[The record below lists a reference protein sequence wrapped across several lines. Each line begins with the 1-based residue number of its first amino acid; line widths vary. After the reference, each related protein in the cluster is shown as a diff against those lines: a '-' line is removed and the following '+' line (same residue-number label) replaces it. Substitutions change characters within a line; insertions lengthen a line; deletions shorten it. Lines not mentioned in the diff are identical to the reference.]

1 MKGVRL
7 SGEFS
12 EYRALPREAAIALS
26 IGGSTHAVMM
36 ASPDDLV
43 DFAYGFL
50 LADGVIAKASDIDDV
65 SIVETDLGIDVQ
77 VRLQNADEYR
87 AQKRAQNRTM
97 VGPVG
102 CGLCGVESLELAV
115 PNLVRVKPMPIET
128 ALPFEAVAALADAQ
142 NLRQKSGALH
152 AAGLYDG
159 SKIIHARE
167 DIGRHNA
174 LDKSLGAMLRESM
187 DSANLIAVISS
198 RISLDL
204 VIKAVRAG
212 IGTLIGRASPSDLA
226 VKYAEIWGLKLI
238 APVFKDE
245 YFISGELS

>member
-7 SGEFS
+7 SGQFE
-12 EYRALPREAAIALS
+12 EARVLPREQAVAIS

-50 LADGVIAKASDIDDV
+50 HADGVIGRRSDIEDV
-65 SIVETDLGIDVQ
+65 TIIENDLGIDLQ
-77 VRLQNADEYR
+77 VRLKNAESYHAQRR
-87 AQKRAQNRTM
+87 AM

-102 CGLCGVESLELAV
+102 CGLCGIESLEIAV
-115 PNLVRVKPMPIET
+115 PELARVTPTSIET
-128 ALPFEAVAALADAQ
+128 ALPFEAVEALSIAQ
-142 NLRQKSGALH
+142 NARQKSGALH
-152 AAGLYDG
+152 GAGLYKDNNM
-159 SKIIHARE
+159 IIARE

-174 LDKSLGAMLRESM
+174 LDKAIGAAIREDM
-187 DSANLIAVISS
+187 DCREMIAVISS

-204 VIKAVRAG
+204 VIKVVRAG

-226 VKYAEIWGLKLI
+226 VKHAEKWGLQLV

-245 YFISGELS
+245 YFISGDLT